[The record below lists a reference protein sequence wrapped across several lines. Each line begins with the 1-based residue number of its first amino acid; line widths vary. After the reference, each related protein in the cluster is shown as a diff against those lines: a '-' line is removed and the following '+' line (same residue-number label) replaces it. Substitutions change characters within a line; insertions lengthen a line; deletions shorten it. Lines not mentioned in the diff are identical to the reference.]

1 MASISSKKLLPSTEK
16 KEKVFLVPYTNI
28 VPSTPKLGGVKPAEG
43 KEETAKTSEVNE
55 KLSEVVK
62 FFRYSLLLKERDKR
76 RKRREQE
83 RKRFEESESKLETK
97 KLGKKRQQEKLAAK
111 IPGSTIFDKLA
122 RFTGFTLLGFVF
134 NNFSNLLPA
143 LNSIGSFLAPAAKGI
158 GYFVEG
164 LFSNTLEWIDKGYKA
179 YDAVGKIVKDLGG
192 ENYERLFNE
201 FSSTLNLVINGAL
214 LAGAAGLR
222 GGLFKPQKTPVQQ
235 IRENV
240 GGGSATAASGFSRYT
255 FRTIKDTAPIGSA
268 RVSNAMLRTSMG
280 LPSAKK
286 LPTKVALRDPK
297 FALGYRPQK
306 PSYTS
311 ARDKAIAKSIVDGA
325 TNQTSQALRK
335 AGVGVIDDAANRNT
349 ARNVLRA
356 IGFGDTVGPNE
367 PLRPSKRKSS
377 TAPSSKPDYF
387 GAKPK
392 VARSKGPKVPS
403 TPPRPLTTSEALGQA
418 ISGDISRLQKSYK
431 KLGFSNT
438 DLKSIVKDIDG
449 QSFNERQAAFEIL
462 KKKGLAYTIEPE
474 FVPTLERIT
483 TPEQREQ
490 IKRNKRDLK
499 LQERLRRRERMTS
512 MIRGQSFEAPSVPKP
527 GQGVLPKP
535 VIPKVRPRGIGRA
548 FGRIP
553 IVGPLIDFTISLL
566 MGDPIG
572 KAAAGAVGAAVGS
585 AIGGALVG
593 SGTFGLG
600 AFLGAAVGGFIG
612 DLIAR
617 SLYDAVAAMSG
628 TREKYNQGGVVA
640 SRQIKSE
647 TKPKED
653 TIKTVSPVGLQSRF
667 SEKDLKTLYGDS
679 VGILAK
685 ISGIMSSP
693 GGFIGS
699 LMSSSIN
706 LLFGQKF
713 DDRLLSY
720 IRQTFGR
727 GVESNVRSTVDTV
740 VRNLELYLASNQK
753 TKKKSDEEQ
762 ESDKNLLD
770 KIVEFFRGGGKTDP
784 PPADSDSPPV
794 DKTFLNMKGGRLKN
808 IRRTRGD
815 EDTTDAPSADDPYVF
830 PDGTILKPGMEVG
843 SLQMTPTYAKH
854 MEFTYAIQPVMVG

>member
-83 RKRFEESESKLETK
+83 RKRFEESESKLETR
-97 KLGKKRQQEKLAAK
+97 KLGKKQQQEKLAAK

-134 NNFSNLLPA
+134 NNFSNLLPG
-143 LNSIGSFLAPAAKGI
+143 LNSIGSVLAPAAKGI

-179 YDAVGKIVKDLGG
+179 YDAVGKIVKDFGG

-240 GGGSATAASGFSRYT
+240 RGGSATAASGFSRYT

-306 PSYTS
+306 PSYVS

-325 TNQTSQALRK
+325 SDQTTQALRK

-356 IGFGDTVGPNE
+356 IGFGNTVGPNE
-367 PLRPSKRKSS
+367 PLRPSKRKPS

-387 GAKPK
+387 GTKPK
-392 VARSKGPKVPS
+392 VVKSKGPKAPS
-403 TPPRPLTTSEALGQA
+403 TTGEVVDRVVETTDETKSGGRTASRSKPYGDTA
-418 ISGDISRLQKSYK
+418 KSGDV
-431 KLGFSNT
+431 G
-438 DLKSIVKDIDG
+438 
-449 QSFNERQAAFEIL
+449 SF
-462 KKKGLAYTIEPE
+462 
-474 FVPTLERIT
+474 
-483 TPEQREQ
+483 
-490 IKRNKRDLK
+490 
-499 LQERLRRRERMTS
+499 
-512 MIRGQSFEAPSVPKP
+512 IRGEQSKGRAVSETMQDVAGRKGAGYDFPKDAGTEKPKP
-527 GQGVLPKP
+527 TKPGSYVVDDKPKSKPRVKGNKP

-566 MGDPIG
+566 LGDPIG
-572 KAAAGAVGAAVGS
+572 KAAAGAVGSAVGS
-585 AIGGALVG
+585 AIGGALIG

-617 SLYDAVAAMSG
+617 SLYDAVATMSG
-628 TREKYNQGGVVA
+628 AREKYNQGGVVA

-647 TKPKED
+647 TKPKGD
-653 TIKTVSPVGLQSRF
+653 TKKTISPVGLQSRF

-679 VGILAK
+679 VGILGK
-685 ISGIMSSP
+685 ISGIMASP

-699 LMSSSIN
+699 IMSSSIN

-713 DDRLLSY
+713 DDGLLSY
-720 IRQTFGR
+720 IRQTFGA
-727 GVESNVRSTVDTV
+727 GVESNVRSSVDTA
-740 VRNLELYLASNQK
+740 VRNLELFLAFGKDSQQ
-753 TKKKSDEEQ
+753 TKLVPTL
-762 ESDKNLLD
+762 N
-770 KIVEFFRGGGKTDP
+770 RT
-784 PPADSDSPPV
+784 
-794 DKTFLNMKGGRLKN
+794 KTFMTGPAPGNALE
-808 IRRTRGD
+808 RRQGETPRPAGLD
-815 EDTTDAPSADDPYVF
+815 PSIPMADDTYVF
-830 PDGTILKPGMEVG
+830 PDGSILAPGMEVG

>member
-1 MASISSKKLLPSTEK
+1 MAAISSKKLLPSTEK
-16 KEKVFLVPYTNI
+16 RQQVFLVPYTNI
-28 VPSTPKLGGVKPAEG
+28 VPSTPKLDGVNPIEEK
-43 KEETAKTSEVNE
+43 KETAKTSEVNK
-55 KLSEVVK
+55 KLSEVIR
-62 FFRYSLLLKERDKR
+62 FFRYSLLLRERDKR
-76 RKRREQE
+76 RKLRERE
-83 RKRFEESESKLETK
+83 RKRFEESESRLEAR
-97 KLGKKRQQEKLAAK
+97 KLGKKRKQEKLASK
-111 IPGSTIFDKLA
+111 IPGSSIFGRLA

-134 NNFSNLLPA
+134 NNFSNLLPG
-143 LNSIGSFLAPAAKGI
+143 LNFIGSFLKPATIGI
-158 GYFVEG
+158 GYFVDG

-201 FSSTLNLVINGAL
+201 FSGVLNLVINGAL

-222 GGLFKPQKTPVQQ
+222 GGLFKPQKTLVQQ

-306 PSYTS
+306 PSYVS

-335 AGVGVIDDAANRNT
+335 AGIGVIDDAANRNT

-377 TAPSSKPDYF
+377 TSPSSKPDYF
-387 GAKPK
+387 GTKPK
-392 VARSKGPKVPS
+392 VSKSKRPKVPS

-438 DLKSIVKDIDG
+438 DLKSIVNDIDG

-462 KKKGLAYTIEPE
+462 KKRGLDYTIDPE

-483 TPEQREQ
+483 TPEQRKE
-490 IKRNKRDLK
+490 IKRNKRELK
-499 LQERLRRRERMTS
+499 LQERLKRRERMTS

-527 GQGVLPKP
+527 GQGVLPKS
-535 VIPKVRPRGIGRA
+535 VIPKVRPRGIGGA

-585 AIGGALVG
+585 FIGGALVG

-600 AFLGAAVGGFIG
+600 AFLGAAVGGFVG

-617 SLYDAVAAMSG
+617 SLYDAVVAMSG
-628 TREKYNQGGVVA
+628 PKKGYNQGGVVA

-647 TKPKED
+647 TKPKRD
-653 TIKTVSPVGLQSRF
+653 TIKTISPVGLQPRF
-667 SEKDLKTLYGDS
+667 SENDLKTLYGDS
-679 VGILAK
+679 VGILSK
-685 ISGIMSSP
+685 ISGIMTSP

-699 LMSSSIN
+699 IMSSSIN

-727 GVESNVRSTVDTV
+727 GVESNVRSSVDTV
-740 VRNLELYLASNQK
+740 VRNLELFLAFGKGTGQTEPPYNAK
-753 TKKKSDEEQ
+753 TFIE
-762 ESDKNLLD
+762 
-770 KIVEFFRGGGKTDP
+770 GP
-784 PPADSDSPPV
+784 PPGPAPGDALERRQGETPRPP
-794 DKTFLNMKGGRLKN
+794 DLDPN
-808 IRRTRGD
+808 I
-815 EDTTDAPSADDPYVF
+815 PMADDEYVY
-830 PDGTILKPGMEVG
+830 PDGSILKPGMEVG
-843 SLQMTPTYAKH
+843 SLQFTPSYSKH

>member
-1 MASISSKKLLPSTEK
+1 MAAISSKKLLPSTEK

-43 KEETAKTSEVNE
+43 KKETAKTSEVNE

-97 KLGKKRQQEKLAAK
+97 KLGKKQQQEKLAAK

-143 LNSIGSFLAPAAKGI
+143 LNSIGSVLAPAAKGI

-201 FSSTLNLVINGAL
+201 FSGTLNLVINGAL

-240 GGGSATAASGFSRYT
+240 GGGSSATAASGFSRYT
-255 FRTIKDTAPIGSA
+255 LRTIKDTAPIGSA

-297 FALGYRPQK
+297 FALAYRPQK

-387 GAKPK
+387 GTKPK
-392 VARSKGPKVPS
+392 VARSKGPKVPRSKGPKVPS
-403 TPPRPLTTSEALGQA
+403 TPPRPLTTSEVLGQA
-418 ISGDISRLQKSYK
+418 ISGDISRLQKAYK

-438 DLKSIVKDIDG
+438 DLKSIVKDVDR
-449 QSFNERQAAFEIL
+449 QSFNERKAAFEIL
-462 KKKGLAYTIEPE
+462 KSRGLAYTIEPE

-490 IKRNKRDLK
+490 IKRNKREIK
-499 LQERLRRRERMTS
+499 LQERLRRRKRMTS
-512 MIRGQSFEAPSVPKP
+512 MVRGQSFEAPSVPKP

-647 TKPKED
+647 TKPKGD
-653 TIKTVSPVGLQSRF
+653 TKKTISPVGLQSRF

-679 VGILAK
+679 VGTLAK
-685 ISGIMSSP
+685 ISGIMTSP
-693 GGFIGS
+693 GGFVGS

-740 VRNLELYLASNQK
+740 VRNLELFLAYNQK
-753 TKKKSDEEQ
+753 TKKKGDEEE
-762 ESDKNLLD
+762 ESDKNMLD
-770 KIVEFFRGGGKTDP
+770 KIVEFFRGKKDTSLGPAPGDALERRQGETP
-784 PPADSDSPPV
+784 RPADLD
-794 DKTFLNMKGGRLKN
+794 
-808 IRRTRGD
+808 
-815 EDTTDAPSADDPYVF
+815 PSIPMADDEYVL
-830 PDGTILKPGMEVG
+830 PDGSILKPGMEVG